1 MFQNELQGTERMV
14 DIVKNNINQD
24 WENNQKQQNLRL
36 ERDVKRTQER
46 IRNKRENNFR
56 NQG

>member
-1 MFQNELQGTERMV
+1 MV
-14 DIVKNNINQD
+14 DIVKSNINQD
-24 WENNQKQQNLRL
+24 WENNQKQQNSRL

-46 IRNKRENNFR
+46 IRNKRESNFR